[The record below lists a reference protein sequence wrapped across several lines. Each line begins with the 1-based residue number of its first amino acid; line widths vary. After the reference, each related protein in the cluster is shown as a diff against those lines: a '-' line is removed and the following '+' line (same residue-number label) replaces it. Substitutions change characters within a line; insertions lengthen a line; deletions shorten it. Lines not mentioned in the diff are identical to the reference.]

1 MIAND
6 GDTMEYSYKF
16 RLYPNQEQANLIA
29 RTFGCCRLVYNHY
42 LAMRQEAYKS
52 SGVTLNYYECCSDLA
67 VLKHQESTS
76 WLREVDATALQ
87 ASLQDLDRAFKNYF
101 RRTKQ
106 GERTRYPKFKS
117 KHSHKQSYR
126 SKCVGATIKVL
137 DGAVQLPK
145 LGKVKC
151 RISKQ
156 VEGRILSA
164 TVSRSASGKYYVSL
178 CCWLDHELPKLPSTG
193 AVVGLDMGIS
203 SFAVSSNGVEYTN
216 PKYLRQSEKKLAR
229 LQRQLSR
236 KTKGSRNWN
245 KARIQIARLYEHIA
259 NQRNDMLHKLST
271 QIVHQNDVVC
281 IEDLSPINMAK
292 NHKLAKDIYD
302 VSWSKFRKQLTYK
315 AEWYGKQLIIVD
327 RFYASSQIC
336 SHCGERWPGTKD
348 LRVRQWVCPN
358 CGTVLDRDIN
368 AAVNI
373 LHKGLQQIV

>member
-126 SKCVGATIKVL
+126 SKCVGATIK
-137 DGAVQLPK
+137 
-145 LGKVKC
+145 C
-151 RISKQ
+151 
-156 VEGRILSA
+156 
-164 TVSRSASGKYYVSL
+164 
-178 CCWLDHELPKLPSTG
+178 
-193 AVVGLDMGIS
+193 
-203 SFAVSSNGVEYTN
+203 
-216 PKYLRQSEKKLAR
+216 
-229 LQRQLSR
+229 
-236 KTKGSRNWN
+236 
-245 KARIQIARLYEHIA
+245 
-259 NQRNDMLHKLST
+259 
-271 QIVHQNDVVC
+271 
-281 IEDLSPINMAK
+281 
-292 NHKLAKDIYD
+292 
-302 VSWSKFRKQLTYK
+302 
-315 AEWYGKQLIIVD
+315 
-327 RFYASSQIC
+327 
-336 SHCGERWPGTKD
+336 
-348 LRVRQWVCPN
+348 
-358 CGTVLDRDIN
+358 
-368 AAVNI
+368 
-373 LHKGLQQIV
+373 